1 MPNKID
7 NLKLKAGYWLSKCHF
22 VIFNFFAMVDC
33 SKEFFGRVTAVI
45 LGSDSSEMEKQTS
58 VYFIMMNQ

>member
-1 MPNKID
+1 MPNEID

-22 VIFNFFAMVDC
+22 VILNFFAMVDC

-45 LGSDSSEMEKQTS
+45 LGSDSSEM
-58 VYFIMMNQ
+58 